1 MRMPEGGLQETKLK
15 ARIKIPLRMS
25 RLAKTVDCFFC
36 LNEMAFKPLTVSR
49 CPDFPRKQR
58 TSGYPKS

>member
-15 ARIKIPLRMS
+15 ARIKIPLRMN
-25 RLAKTVDCFFC
+25 RLAKTV
-36 LNEMAFKPLTVSR
+36 LNEMVFKPLTVSR